1 MSIMPSHRQG
11 LYLLEHCR
19 IMVKDEKLCYVRK
32 EDALEKYWSLPYGNT
47 NVLLLGSGTSL
58 TQAAARLLA
67 SENVMVGFV
76 GGGGTP
82 LFLTTQSEYRPTEY
96 MQGWIRH
103 WPDPNW
109 RLKVAKQLQLARCQF
124 IRKSW
129 AKLEGLDAGSVEP
142 LLNDY
147 RQRIPGATT
156 VEELMGNEAAFAKQL
171 YRHLAQTLDILW
183 KARAPGT
190 GSDLANQYLDHGN
203 YLAYGLAATALWV
216 LGISHSLP
224 VSHGMTRRGALV
236 FDLADTIKD
245 GAILPNAFLAA
256 KLRERDQAMR
266 NRCVVFLDQSNALE
280 FMFEQI
286 KHALEVAA

>member
-1 MSIMPSHRQG
+1 MSILPSHRQG

-19 IMVKDEKLCYVRK
+19 IMVKDDKLCYVRQ

-58 TQAAARLLA
+58 TQAAARMLA

-82 LFLTTQSEYRPTEY
+82 LFLASQSEYRPTAY
-96 MQGWIRH
+96 MQAWISH
-103 WPDPNW
+103 WPDPAW
-109 RLKVAKQLQLARCQF
+109 RLQIGKQFQLARCRF
-124 IRKSW
+124 IQKAW
-129 AKLEGLDAGSVEP
+129 PKLEGIDATVAES
-142 LLNDY
+142 LLNNY
-147 RQRIPGATT
+147 RQRIPGAET
-156 VEELMGNEAAFAKQL
+156 VETLMGHEAQFAKDL
-171 YRHLAQTLDILW
+171 YRHLAASLKLAWQG
-183 KARAPGT
+183 RQPGT
-190 GSDLANQYLDHGN
+190 GVDKPNRYLDHGN

-216 LGISHSLP
+216 MGISHSLQ

-236 FDLADTIKD
+236 FDLADTVKD

-256 KLRERDQAMR
+256 AKGERDQQMR
-266 NRCVVFLDQSNALE
+266 DRCVRFLDASEALT

-286 KHALEVAA
+286 KHALAVAE